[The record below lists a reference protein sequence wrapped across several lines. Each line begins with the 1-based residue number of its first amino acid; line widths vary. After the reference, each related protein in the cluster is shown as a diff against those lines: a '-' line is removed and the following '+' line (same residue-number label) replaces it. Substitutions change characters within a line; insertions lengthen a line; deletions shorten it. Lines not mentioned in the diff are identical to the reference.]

1 MQIQIKHL
9 SFIAARRDSE
19 LDRIH
24 QSLARTFTVDGRGD
38 FGEALGEL
46 LATSVPEARTTL
58 DLIGHSV
65 PGTSLLRLG
74 DWVIDV
80 AQPSVVAFFREL
92 ADHRVLERIGVEA
105 VRLLGC
111 DTANTDRA
119 RWTIIALSDLLGI
132 EVFGSRGLLHAAHYE
147 RTGFADSHAYLLVSA
162 TELRA
167 RNIAAPSRDTGP
179 RHVRALDLDA
189 LPTEPL
195 PRDPPTWPLRL
206 PSRAETQQL
215 LRLVRRRDGAEM
227 PGLLAAPYC
236 ELALPSDAPDR
247 FYRVHVVLDGEFIRF
262 YPRGTAHAGIVYPV
276 DDAGALRAIIDAI
289 ATSSACA

>member
-1 MQIQIKHL
+1 MQPQLKHL

-24 QSLARTFTVDGRGD
+24 HSLARTFTVDGRND

-65 PGTSLLRLG
+65 PGSSLLRLG

-80 AQPSVVAFFREL
+80 AQPSVVAFWREL

-132 EVFGSRGLLHAAHYE
+132 EVFGSRGLLHSAHYE
-147 RTGFADSHAYLLVSA
+147 RTGFADRHAYLLVSA

-167 RNIAAPSRDTGP
+167 RNI
-179 RHVRALDLDA
+179 
-189 LPTEPL
+189 
-195 PRDPPTWPLRL
+195 
-206 PSRAETQQL
+206 
-215 LRLVRRRDGAEM
+215 
-227 PGLLAAPYC
+227 AAPYC